1 MIIDFHT
8 HVFPDKIA
16 CQTISHLENLA
27 CNKAYT
33 DGTVGGLINHMKNA
47 GVDLSV
53 CLPVITKPS
62 QFESVNKFALSI
74 NEQFKDSTPKIIS
87 FAGIHPQCENIP
99 EKMTFIKECGFLGV
113 KIHPDY
119 QNTFI
124 NDPSYIEII
133 KQAKKNDLIVITH
146 AGVDDGYPG
155 EPVKC
160 PPRLFL
166 EVLNQTNYN
175 KIVLGHYGA
184 HKQWEEVFQLIA
196 GKDVYLDTAYTLHEI
211 DQDLFKKILAKH
223 GSDKVLFA
231 TDCPWRDM
239 KKDLEIL
246 NSFNLDKETNE
257 KILFRNA
264 VKLLNL

>member
-16 CQTISHLENLA
+16 SQTISHLENLA
-27 CNKAYT
+27 SNKAYT

-47 GVDLSV
+47 NVDISIT
-53 CLPVITKPS
+53 LPVITKPS
-62 QFESVNKFALSI
+62 QFDSVNKFALSI
-74 NEQFKDSTPKIIS
+74 NEQFKDCSPRIIS
-87 FAGIHPQCENIP
+87 FAGIHPECENIP

-124 NDPSYIEII
+124 NDPAYIEII
-133 KQAKKNDLIVITH
+133 NQARKHDLIVITH

-160 PPRLFL
+160 PPELFL
-166 EVLNQTNYN
+166 EVIEKTSYE

-184 HKQWEEVFQLIA
+184 HKQWEQVLQLLA
-196 GKDVYLDTAYTLHEI
+196 GKNVYFDTAYTLHEI
-211 DQDLFKKILAKH
+211 NEGLFKEILQKH
-223 GSDKVLFA
+223 GADKILFA

-239 KKDLEIL
+239 KKDLEIFK
-246 NSFNLDKETNE
+246 SYNLEKETE
-257 KILFRNA
+257 DKILFRNA
-264 VKLLNL
+264 LKLLNL